1 MRTHYSRKEKKMTI
15 WLDDEE
21 PQNWRYFHAIIR
33 EAVKL
38 STVNPHLVKKICDN
52 AKQKENRAT
61 WRSFKR

>member
-1 MRTHYSRKEKKMTI
+1 MRTAYNRKEKKLTI
-15 WLDDEE
+15 WLDGEE

-38 STVNPHLVKKICDN
+38 STVHPHLVKKICDS

-61 WRSFKR
+61 WKSFKR